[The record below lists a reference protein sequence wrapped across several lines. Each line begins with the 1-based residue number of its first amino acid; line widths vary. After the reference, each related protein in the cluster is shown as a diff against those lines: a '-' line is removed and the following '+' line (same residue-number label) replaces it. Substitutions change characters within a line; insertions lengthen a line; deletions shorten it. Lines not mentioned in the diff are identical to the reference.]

1 MLYVKCV
8 LAGVGGLIV
17 TSILYMYGYYF
28 FAIRP
33 TLPKMPPGEGVGID
47 IRVFFG
53 PLFWVIALVA
63 FATAFYWMFRRTA
76 G

>member
-1 MLYVKCV
+1 MSVSNCTLVVSDVQCLDYGGVKIFACV
-8 LAGVGGLIV
+8 HSEAL
-17 TSILYMYGYYF
+17 
-28 FAIRP
+28 
-33 TLPKMPPGEGVGID
+33 PGEGVGID